1 VGSCPR
7 QRSAVVLNVTDEV
20 YLNGEF
26 VPRQD
31 ARISVMDRGFLFGDG
46 VYEVIPA
53 YGGRLFRLEHH
64 LDRLDN
70 SLQSIRMSSP
80 LSRSE
85 WIAIM
90 GRLLAVESGADQS
103 VYLQVTRG
111 APPER
116 DHLFPGGSDPSV
128 FVMARPFKPRRS
140 EIAERGVAAI
150 TLEDIRWHCC
160 NVKAVTLLA
169 NVLLRQAAE
178 DAGAAEA
185 ILVRQGLALEGSST
199 NLFAVKGGE
208 LITPPKGD
216 ALLPG
221 ITRDL
226 VLELAQADGI
236 PHIERDITASELAQA
251 EEVWLTSSTR
261 EVMPVTRL
269 NGAPIVDGLPGPIWR
284 RIDALYGAYKAR
296 VRRGDI

>member
-1 VGSCPR
+1 VPETVSCSGFER
-7 QRSAVVLNVTDEV
+7 DVTDQV
-20 YLNGEF
+20 YLNGDF
-26 VPRQD
+26 VPRRE

-70 SLQSIRMSSP
+70 SLEGIRLSNP
-80 LSRSE
+80 LARSE

-90 GRLLAVESGADQS
+90 GRLLGAERGADHS

-111 APPER
+111 APPDR
-116 DHLFPGGSDPSV
+116 DHLFPEGSDPSV
-128 FVMARPFKPRRS
+128 FVMVRPLKPRRP
-140 EIAERGVAAI
+140 EIAEKGVAAI
-150 TLEDIRWHCC
+150 TLEDIRWHRC

-178 DAGAAEA
+178 DAGAEEA

-199 NLFAVKGGE
+199 NLFAVKRGE

-216 ALLPG
+216 YLLPG

-226 VLELAQADGI
+226 VLELALADGI
-236 PHIERDITASELAQA
+236 PYVERDVTASELA
-251 EEVWLTSSTR
+251 ETDEIWLTSSTR
-261 EVMPVTRL
+261 EVMPVTGL
-269 NGAPIVDGLPGPIWR
+269 NGAPIVDGLPGPLWR
-284 RIDALYGAYKAR
+284 RIDALYGGYKAR
-296 VRRGDI
+296 VRCGDI